1 MSSWTSYCRDSSLI
15 DKLALI
21 DSGGK
26 EWVCDLSEKFAGIM
40 VFLVDDFQDCCRG

>member
-1 MSSWTSYCRDSSLI
+1 MSNWTSLYHYSSLV

-26 EWVCDLSEKFAGIM
+26 EWVCDFSGKFDGIM
-40 VFLVDDFQDCCRG
+40 VFLIDDLQDCCRG